1 MDTLFPVILSV
12 PPDKQQLKGREKV
25 HFLSRYAR
33 VAAER
38 SAKKSGIR
46 LTEFIKNPKGVPL
59 PAKGYRWSVSHK
71 PEYVAGVVFRGK
83 IGIDI
88 EKIRPYSAGLEKKV
102 ADEKEWAL
110 YPIDRLDRLDQF
122 DRSEL
127 LFRYWTAKEAVLKL
141 MGIGLAGLSSCKI
154 QKGTSGNHMTVR
166 FQDQNFQVEHIA
178 FDNHIAAIVTDHR
191 TRIEW
196 IFDDPE
202 GINI

>member
-25 HFLSRYAR
+25 HFLSHYAR

-46 LTEFIKNPKGVPL
+46 LAEFIKNPKGVPL
-59 PAKGYRWSVSHK
+59 PAKGYWWSVSHK
-71 PEYVAGVVFRGK
+71 PEYVAGVVSRGK
-83 IGIDI
+83 IGIDL
-88 EKIRPYSAGLEKKV
+88 EKIRPYTAGLEKKV
-102 ADEKEWAL
+102 ADEAEWAI
-110 YPIDRLDRLDQF
+110 YPVA
-122 DRSEL
+122 RSDL

-154 QKGTSGNHMTVR
+154 QKETSDNHMTVR
-166 FQDQNFQVEHIA
+166 FQDQRFQVEHIT
-178 FDNHIAAIVTDHR
+178 FDNHIAAVVTDDHA
-191 TRIEW
+191 RIEW

-202 GINI
+202 EINI